1 MQLTYNANM
10 NPAIAGTL
18 YDLTGRVIDS
28 FAVETDNVYP
38 GYGVVGGTSDS
49 QVKLPAAAVT
59 SFKGIALLQA
69 KEQNASGVVVFG
81 DKDTVPVL
89 TKGRIW
95 GPVTGAVAIDAQAYL
110 VHTGATA
117 GKWAASA
124 GLSAAAAAKSGGN
137 ATNTG
142 ALTLD
147 ATTPILA
154 GAKVG
159 VYMVRCIAA
168 ASNSGTFRVSDPD
181 GFVLGDVAVGATFAN
196 DIKFAI
202 ADGTQDFIVGEGFD
216 ITISSTAT
224 AIAGA
229 KFKTSTTGAGIA
241 VVELN

>member
-1 MQLTYNANM
+1 MAEMVTSLNTYTPDALIGGTEIPLLTKV
-10 NPAIAGTL
+10 GTL
-18 YDLTGRVIDS
+18 IRGS
-28 FAVETDNVYP
+28 
-38 GYGVVGGTSDS
+38 GT
-49 QVKLPAAAVT
+49 VARGTVLGKITIGAAT
-59 SFKGIALLQA
+59 
-69 KEQNASGVVVFG
+69 
-81 DKDTVPVL
+81 
-89 TKGRIW
+89 
-95 GPVTGAVAIDAQAYL
+95 
-110 VHTGATA
+110 
-117 GKWAASA
+117 
-124 GLSAAAAAKSGGN
+124 AAAKSGGN
-137 ATNTG
+137 AANTG
-142 ALTLD
+142 ALTMD

-159 VYMVRCIAA
+159 IYTARCIAA
-168 ASNSGTFRVSDPD
+168 ATNGGTFRVTDPE

>member
-18 YDLTGRVIDS
+18 YDLSGRVIDS

-38 GYGVVGGTSDS
+38 GYGVVGGTADD
-49 QVKLPAAAVT
+49 QVKLPAAVVT
-59 SFKGIALLQA
+59 TFEGIALLQA
-69 KEQNASGVVVFG
+69 KEQNAAGAVVFG
-81 DKDTVPVL
+81 DEDTVPVV
-89 TKGRIW
+89 TKGRVW
-95 GPVTGAVAIDAQAYL
+95 VPVTAAVAKDAQAFL
-110 VHTGATA
+110 IHTGATT

-124 GLSAAAAAKSGGN
+124 GLSAASAAKTGGN
-137 ATNTG
+137 AADTG
-142 ALTLD
+142 ALTLN
-147 ATTPILA
+147 ATTPVLA

-159 VYMVRCIAA
+159 VYTVRCITA
-168 ASNSGTFRVSDPD
+168 ASNGGTFRVSDPD
-181 GFVLGDVAVGATFAN
+181 GYVLGDVAVAATFAN

-202 ADGTQDFIVGEGFD
+202 ADSTQDFIVGEGFD
-216 ITISSTAT
+216 ITVSSTAT